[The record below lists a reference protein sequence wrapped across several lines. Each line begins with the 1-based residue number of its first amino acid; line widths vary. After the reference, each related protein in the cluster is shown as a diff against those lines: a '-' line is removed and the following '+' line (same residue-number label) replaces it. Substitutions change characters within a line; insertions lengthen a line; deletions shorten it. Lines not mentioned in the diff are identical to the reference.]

1 MELTKEMWEKYGYVT
16 ASSYR
21 TKALKSLDGETKIP
35 SQIARDTGL
44 KPNHI
49 SKTLSELKE
58 QELIECINPEAR
70 KGRLYRHTDKGRILS
85 ESIGDSS
92 QDS

>member
-58 QELIECINPEAR
+58 QELIECINPEVK
-70 KGRLYRHTDKGRILS
+70 KGRLYRLTDKGNELVKNLKY
-85 ESIGDSS
+85 
-92 QDS
+92 